1 MASDFIQPY
10 PNYTGH
16 SLNVFSPSGSA
27 WDGTSNIIQPG
38 EMLTLAN
45 DGLARNIWD
54 NQLKIHLSSS
64 NPFFSGGDDA
74 WFIPSNGQS
83 GGLGGVNV
91 IIINNSNNTYVNP
104 LNSGVIYPPMQ
115 TTIDNLFFGVFTLDA
130 TGGAPSTQSI
140 QILPLP
146 DQILTINNN
155 LSVTV
160 DSTIGSTLSQVTI
173 TINSCYTTVMNIIQK
188 TCIGSQQQNLGGIG
202 PMTSLTL
209 KVFACRNI
217 FLVNPKGTQI
227 SNPYCVPAQQ
237 SSVPNNVYFQDN
249 GSVSLINCTSSTV
262 LPSTGCTTCP
272 LPVTPPN
279 GNGTN
284 GNGTNGN
291 GTNGNG
297 TNGNGTNGNGTNGQ
311 DDRSFLERWW
321 WLILIIVIIIVIV
334 IIIIISA
341 SRRSSPATNTTSL
354 ISQ

>member
-1 MASDFIQPY
+1 MASDVIQPY

-146 DQILTINNN
+146 DQI
-155 LSVTV
+155 V
-160 DSTIGSTLSQVTI
+160 TIGSSGLVSVNSPVLSRI
-173 TINSCYTTVMNIIQK
+173 
-188 TCIGSQQQNLGGIG
+188 
-202 PMTSLTL
+202 P
-209 KVFACRNI
+209 
-217 FLVNPKGTQI
+217 
-227 SNPYCVPAQQ
+227 
-237 SSVPNNVYFQDN
+237 
-249 GSVSLINCTSSTV
+249 
-262 LPSTGCTTCP
+262 
-272 LPVTPPN
+272 
-279 GNGTN
+279 
-284 GNGTNGN
+284 
-291 GTNGNG
+291 
-297 TNGNGTNGNGTNGQ
+297 
-311 DDRSFLERWW
+311 
-321 WLILIIVIIIVIV
+321 
-334 IIIIISA
+334 
-341 SRRSSPATNTTSL
+341 TTSL
-354 ISQ
+354 SIHNCFTSMLFIRIRPCDGALAQNIGQIAPNQTIRLLVYSTYQIFLESRDGRIVSGFFDVPTSSVAQTIFFRTNGAVSHVSCSGAPIPPAPGPMPPTPPPVPPLPPIKTVQVAWNTETFPKNGTGRCIGDTISTVTTERTTS